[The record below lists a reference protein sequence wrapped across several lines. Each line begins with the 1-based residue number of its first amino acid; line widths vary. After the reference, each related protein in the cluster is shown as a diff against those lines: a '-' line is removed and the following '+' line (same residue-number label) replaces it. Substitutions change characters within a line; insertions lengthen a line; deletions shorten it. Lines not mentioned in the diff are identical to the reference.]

1 MHPEPSRASDI
12 FVWDS
17 QFETGIRELD
27 SQHRHLVDII
37 NSLGRILSSETESF
51 ENALLAVFDE
61 LSDYVVFHFSYE
73 EGLMAPFS
81 SAHESAHR
89 QFHAEFVQQL
99 AEARAAAQ
107 ISPFETTGKMLAFLS
122 KWLMLHIVGTDRRL
136 AKKIL
141 AVEAGAST
149 EEAERM
155 ADDSMKNTGEILLHA
170 MTRLY
175 DNLAARTSELME
187 TKRRLRRE
195 IDAHRLTEFELRK
208 LSSAVEH
215 SPVSI
220 IITDE
225 RGCFEYVNPKFTEL
239 TGYGFHELDG
249 KTPRILKSGETPDIA
264 YEKLW
269 KAISSGQEW
278 YGEFHNRKK
287 NGELYWD
294 HASISPIFDSSGKIT
309 HYVAIQE
316 NITERKQAEE
326 QVQQQKQFS
335 DDIINGLPGIFYL
348 LDERGHF
355 VRVNPQFSEV
365 TGYSG
370 SEILGMTALDFFDGE
385 DRNRVAA
392 WIAEVFEKGE
402 SWVEADLVVKNGRK
416 IPYYFTGHRTGFSSR
431 SDLVGLGTDISE
443 RRKLEQE
450 LVRQA
455 RTDML
460 TSLPNRRHFLELAGL
475 ELSRANRYGNL
486 LSVLMIDLDKFKSIN
501 DEYGHHT
508 GDKVLVKFAEIC
520 RQTMRGMDITGRIGG
535 EEFAVLLPETDEKH
549 ALDAAER
556 LRLRV
561 SEERMESAGGKP
573 FHFTASIGVA
583 TLSPAS
589 CDIDI
594 LLSAA
599 DRALYEAKRSG
610 RNRVVSFRPQSA

>member
-1 MHPEPSRASDI
+1 MHPESSPVSDI

-17 QFETGIRELD
+17 QFETGIHDLD
-27 SQHRHLVDII
+27 KQHRQLVDLI
-37 NSLGRILSSETESF
+37 NSLGRILSSETEAVES
-51 ENALLAVFDE
+51 ALLGVFDE
-61 LSDYVVFHFSYE
+61 LSDYVVFHFNYE

-81 SAHESAHR
+81 SGHESAHR
-89 QFHAEFVQQL
+89 QSHAKFVEQL

-107 ISPFETTGKMLAFLS
+107 ISPFETTGKMLTFLS
-122 KWLMLHIVGTDRRL
+122 RWLMLHIVGTDRRL
-136 AKKIL
+136 AKKII
-141 AVEAGAST
+141 AVESGLSL
-149 EEAERM
+149 EEAERAANAAM
-155 ADDSMKNTGEILLHA
+155 GDTGEVLLHV
-170 MTRLY
+170 MNRLY
-175 DNLAARTSELME
+175 DNLATRTSELLE
-187 TKRRLRRE
+187 AKRRLRRE

-249 KTPRILKSGETPDIA
+249 KTPRVLKSGETADIA

-269 KAISSGQEW
+269 KTISSGQEW

-287 NGELYWD
+287 NGEHYWD

-316 NITERKQAEE
+316 NITARKQAEE
-326 QVQQQKQFS
+326 HLQQQKQFS
-335 DDIINGLPGIFYL
+335 DDIINSLPGIFYML
-348 LDERGHF
+348 NEHGRF
-355 VRVNPQFSEV
+355 VRVNPQFSDV
-365 TGYSG
+365 TGYSR
-370 SEILGMTALDFFDGE
+370 SEILDMTALDFFDGE
-385 DRNRVAA
+385 DRERIAA
-392 WIAEVFEKGE
+392 RIAEVFENGE
-402 SWVEADLVVKNGRK
+402 SWVEADLVVKDGRK
-416 IPYYFTGHRTGFSSR
+416 IPYYFTGHRTAFSSK
-431 SDLVGLGTDISE
+431 SYLVGLGTDISE
-443 RRKLEQE
+443 RRKLELE

-455 RTDML
+455 RMDML
-460 TSLPNRRHFLELAGL
+460 TNLPNRRHFLDLAGQ
-475 ELSRANRYGNL
+475 ELVRANRYGSL
-486 LSVLMIDLDKFKSIN
+486 LSVLMIDLDEFKAIN

-508 GDKVLVKFAEIC
+508 GDKVLIKFAEIC
-520 RQTMRGMDITGRIGG
+520 RQTMRGIDITGRIGG
-535 EEFAVLLPETDEKH
+535 EEFAVLLPETDERR

-556 LRLRV
+556 LRQRV
-561 SEERMESAGGKP
+561 SEEAIESEVGKT

-599 DRALYEAKRSG
+599 DKGLYEAKRSG
-610 RNRVVSFRPQSA
+610 RNRVVSFRP